1 MLAKQIKNLRIKAGM
16 SQLQLA
22 EKLSVGSSA
31 VGMYEQGRRTPS
43 VDMII
48 LLARVFGVSV
58 DYLLTGAEISNSAM
72 DEKAAGS
79 QHDCCRRTCCPN
91 NCPINRMGRCSTQ
104 KG

>member
-1 MLAKQIKNLRIKAGM
+1 MLAKQIKNLRVKAGM

-22 EKLSVGSSA
+22 EKLSVRPSA

-48 LLARVFGVSV
+48 LIAKVFGVSL
-58 DYLLTGAEISNSAM
+58 DYLIIGAQISDSAM
-72 DEKAAGS
+72 DEKVAGS
-79 QHDCCRRTCCPN
+79 QQNCCCRTCCPY
-91 NCPINRMGRCSTQ
+91 NCHSNCMGRYSTQ